1 MFLQIG
7 TMALKMLL
15 WGGGGNCPYDSIV
28 LSPNIKVDITIDTNA
43 LGIVNVKKFYALIEL
58 KDKYD
63 YIVILDSECVIIKE
77 VDVFA
82 LCEKFYADKIL
93 YGNETLPNSTFFNVN
108 NIYNISKRYFLAHKD
123 FDKLDSNLY
132 LWFNQLCIYKCKYLN
147 EFFQVTQIPKYL
159 YMQTFWDFDYYIF
172 MYYLIL
178 YKSFVIH
185 NMEVVA
191 PAGALEC
198 EYFHPKNNSKKYS
211 TLEVMVCHQAL
222 YEYLNKEYLF
232 VIHHLD
238 RISDEIFYTSLDDIK
253 NSLPYRLGTLHEA
266 SKATYFNYLKLA
278 RESLA
283 LYKSEEQKSKKVGG
297 VIDLE
302 THTKIQNIK
311 QSDMYQKGLSLESLC
326 KKYAEK
332 QYSNLRAYIH
342 MAYKLLKQRF

>member
-1 MFLQIG
+1 M
-7 TMALKMLL
+7 LKMLL
-15 WGGGGNCPYDSIV
+15 WGGGGNCPYDSIA

-82 LCEKFYADKIL
+82 LCEKFYTDKIL

-108 NIYNISKRYFLAHKD
+108 NIYNISRRYFLAHKD

-132 LWFNQLCIYKCKYLN
+132 LWFNQLCIYKCEYLN

-178 YKSFVIH
+178 YKGFAVH

-222 YEYLNKEYLF
+222 YEYLNREYIF

-238 RISDEIFYTSLDDIK
+238 RISSETFYASLDEIE
-253 NSLPYRLGTLHEA
+253 NSLPYRLGMLYETCCKKRLN
-266 SKATYFNYLKLA
+266 YFSYLKLA
-278 RESLA
+278 CKSLT
-283 LYKSEEQKSKKVGG
+283 LYKAQRPENKKVGG
-297 VIDLE
+297 VIDYD

-311 QSDMYQKGLSLESLC
+311 QSDIYKRGLSLESLC
-326 KKYAEK
+326 KKYTEK
-332 QYSNLRAYIH
+332 QCSNLRACIR
-342 MAYKLLKQRF
+342 MAYKLLKQRFQ